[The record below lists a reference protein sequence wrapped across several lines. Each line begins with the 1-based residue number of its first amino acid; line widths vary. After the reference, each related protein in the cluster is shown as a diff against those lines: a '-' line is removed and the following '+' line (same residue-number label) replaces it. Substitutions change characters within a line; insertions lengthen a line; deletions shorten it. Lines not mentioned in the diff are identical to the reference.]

1 VLIVAKRVLASKV
14 LFATLLAC
22 ALVVALS
29 AGFSRPGTVR
39 AAGCGAEPT
48 QPSDLYE
55 VVSPPTSN
63 FMATAAA
70 PVDVTV
76 HIKGGVLQYPA
87 GNMSTVLDWGDGSAS
102 IPIGSSPCDAET
114 AAWSD
119 QTYSHTFATAG
130 FYKVILQINFIN
142 LPSIPNLPNPS
153 GAFPVVFI
161 TVTAAAPTPAPTP
174 VPTTA
179 PSAEPT
185 QAPTSAPPAAPTAA
199 TAAPNQ
205 PAATL
210 PSAAGSTGTVE
221 PSPSPSPSLS
231 PSPSP
236 SATPSPTATQPSATA
251 SPVAAIAA
259 IASPPPPPPP
269 TQGIQMI
276 ESLKAPDE
284 ISTDPGVVATNI
296 VLAGVTV
303 WVLFS
308 SVMLNQVLQS
318 NRAELDQKTARLLTP
333 ARRASR
339 AIGSWF
345 QNAAGTSRLGSMA
358 SAATVLALTGVIY
371 SVLDPGFGWNRATL
385 TLFVSV
391 ALGIG
396 VVTYAYSGLE
406 AAMTRRLAGAAAAV
420 RPYPAA
426 IGIAVV
432 SVVISRVLD
441 FRPGVMY
448 GFIASCAILTPVEA
462 DRRTEGRIAASPTTV
477 ILVLSV
483 VAWLLV
489 QPLRSWY
496 GSSGSWL
503 AEVLEAAA
511 VVIFVGG
518 IESLFISMIPIAGM
532 DGAKI
537 FRWSR
542 LAWIAFA
549 VLSAF
554 LAWHVLLGRD
564 QAYFS
569 GLRKAQDAT
578 VLALFVVYTTLT
590 LGIWAYFRFRRPS
603 EAARREP
610 AAIEADGSPAP
621 GG

>member
-1 VLIVAKRVLASKV
+1 MLLAAAVIVALP
-14 LFATLLAC
+14 
-22 ALVVALS
+22 VA
-29 AGFSRPGTVR
+29 FSRPVTGR
-39 AAGCGAEPT
+39 AAGCGSEPT
-48 QPSDLYE
+48 QASDMYE

-174 VPTTA
+174 VPTAA

-185 QAPTSAPPAAPTAA
+185 QAPTSAPTAAPTAA

-205 PAATL
+205 PSATL

-236 SATPSPTATQPSATA
+236 SATPSPTATQQPATVT
-251 SPVAAIAA
+251 PVAAIAA
-259 IASPPPPPPP
+259 TGSPPPPPRTP
-269 TQGIQMI
+269 GIQVI
-276 ESLKAPDE
+276 EALKAPDE
-284 ISTDPGVVATNI
+284 ISTDPAVVATNI

-318 NRAELDQKTARLLTP
+318 NRDEIDRRTARIAAPLKRLG
-333 ARRASR
+333 RGLSSSVQREQG
-339 AIGSWF
+339 GSW
-345 QNAAGTSRLGSMA
+345 LA
-358 SAATVLALTGVIY
+358 SARSAALVLGFTGIVY
-371 SVLDPGFGWNRATL
+371 SVLNPGFGLNRTTL

-391 ALGIG
+391 VLGIG
-396 VVTYAYSGLE
+396 VVTYVYSGLE

-432 SVVISRVLD
+432 SVVISRILD

-448 GFIASCAILTPVEA
+448 GFIASCALLAPVEP
-462 DRRTEGRIAASPTTV
+462 DRRTAGRIAASPTTV
-477 ILVLSV
+477 ILALSV

-496 GSSGSWL
+496 GSSGNWF
-503 AEVLEAAA
+503 AEVLEATA

-518 IESLFISMIPIAGM
+518 IETLFISMIPIAGM

-537 FRWSR
+537 FGWSR
-542 LAWIAFA
+542 LAWTAFA

-554 LAWHVLLGRD
+554 LAWHVLLGRE
-564 QAYFS
+564 QTYFS
-569 GLRKAQDAT
+569 GLRKAQDVT

-610 AAIEADGSPAP
+610 PAIEADGSPAP